1 VWCQGTIFRAR
12 LFKAQCV
19 HEERIE
25 CAKGWSYGESATKGN
40 VLAVVCSFDYVATM
54 TTFPTWMIGICVAII
69 LFCVGVYITR
79 RQARIDRV
87 VKEYLEAA
95 RQHPPKIG
103 LESLLNCSVIELKNG
118 WEMDDVCRRIVAAG
132 QSHPNYLEYEK
143 MSPRKLLRFMKY
155 CHKNGYKLNE
165 PGDRMMANETF
176 NGTFSRD

>member
-1 VWCQGTIFRAR
+1 
-12 LFKAQCV
+12 LPM
-19 HEERIE
+19 
-25 CAKGWSYGESATKGN
+25 
-40 VLAVVCSFDYVATM
+40 M
-54 TTFPTWMIGICVAII
+54 TTFQTCMIGTCVALM
-69 LFCVGVYITR
+69 LFLIGVYITR

-132 QSHPNYLEYEK
+132 QLHPNHFEYEK
-143 MSPRKLLRFMKY
+143 MPPSKLLRFMKY
-155 CHKNGYKLNE
+155 CQKHGYKLNE
-165 PGDRMMANETF
+165 SGDRMMANETF